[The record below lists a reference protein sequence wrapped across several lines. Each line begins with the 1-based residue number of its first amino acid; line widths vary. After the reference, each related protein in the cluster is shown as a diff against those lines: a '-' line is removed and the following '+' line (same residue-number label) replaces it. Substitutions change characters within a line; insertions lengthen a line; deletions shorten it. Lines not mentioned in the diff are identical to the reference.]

1 MENLMKYLIF
11 VAVLASTSLA
21 AFSQTTCTVGSAIG
35 KVAKAASA
43 RSAVSGPSMLDMTLP
58 EFRAAVAKTD
68 IVLLPIGSI
77 EEHGPNLPLGT
88 YSLLAVAQLVVA
100 LSEIAGDA
108 GAPFAAVT
116 SGLPTVRELMATSA

>member
-1 MENLMKYLIF
+1 
-11 VAVLASTSLA
+11 
-21 AFSQTTCTVGSAIG
+21 
-35 KVAKAASA
+35 
-43 RSAVSGPSMLDMTLP
+43 MLDMTLP

-68 IVLLPIGSI
+68 IVILPIGSI

-88 YSLLAVAQLVVA
+88 DSLLAVAQLVVA

-116 SGLPTVRELMATSA
+116 SGLPTIRSESRFFACQNAVWAATELSGDQEVPVAI